1 MANNFIISRISQI
14 TRAYGL
20 SEGKYLIFKDSLDGN
35 NSTGSDRNKYEDKI
49 PAAAAK
55 DVALYM
61 SSLGT
66 PVIADVTLKGST
78 YTNNDGKQITTQDIT
93 LITVLVN
100 VSQTKKII
108 TTEIQGRDGT
118 VKEYIGMDDY
128 SISINGILTGSNG
141 QFPLNEFL
149 LLKELCKAPVA
160 LAVVSRYL
168 QNLDIYNLVIKEY
181 NFDQEAGGASKQ
193 NFSLNCISD
202 VPVELQIQ

>member
-1 MANNFIISRISQI
+1 MAGQFIITSIPQLA
-14 TRAYGL
+14 RAYGL
-20 SEGKYLIFKDSLDGN
+20 SEGKFLILKDTLK
-35 NSTGSDRNKYEDKI
+35 NSPDAGSDKNKYENKI
-49 PAAAAK
+49 PDAAVK
-55 DVALYM
+55 DAALYM
-61 SSLGT
+61 SSIGT

-93 LITVLVN
+93 LVTVLVN
-100 VSQTKKII
+100 VSQAKKII

-128 SISINGILTGSNG
+128 SININGILNGSNG
-141 QFPLNEFL
+141 QFPISEFL
-149 LLKELCKAPVA
+149 LLKELCKAPVS

-168 QNLDIYNLVIKEY
+168 QNLDIYNLVVKDF

-193 NFSLNCISD
+193 NFTLNCISD